1 MTGARSEV
9 GLHIR
14 DLARFTLRERLS
26 FVADL
31 FASAEDRAHL
41 IPVLIE
47 DAITLAV
54 EGVRIH

>member
-1 MTGARSEV
+1 
-9 GLHIR
+9 
-14 DLARFTLRERLS
+14 
-26 FVADL
+26 VADL
-31 FASAEDRAHL
+31 FASAEDRAYW